1 MSIASLVTKLP
12 MSLNKLNT
20 PKKSSTLT
28 NSLLM
33 LLLVIAVP
41 LLFTTE
47 LKLYQHRLMSF
58 VWNSGHILLFFTAV
72 WLGLN
77 LARRSA
83 KPRFWALF
91 VGVNLLVFGLSVG
104 IEEIQ
109 SAQGRENSIEDIY
122 KNCLGASLALLLHPK
137 TRVAGDRIIA
147 VMRGAL
153 FLLLAFA
160 LLPLAINTIDSL
172 YSRASFPVLASFES
186 PFETERWKSD
196 NLAVIKSETGGQL
209 LQNKFQPGRYST
221 LSFFYFPADWTAYDC
236 LSIRINSSSSD
247 RFSLM
252 IRINDRQHNL
262 NERRYADRFNYKTAL
277 LSGWNQL
284 RIPLANIK
292 QAPRGRDM
300 NMEQIEEITFY
311 SVGLRRP
318 VTLLF
323 DDIELKNLASDCVP
337 DPGAT
342 D

>member
-12 MSLNKLNT
+12 MSSNKLNT
-20 PKKSSTLT
+20 PKNSSTLT

-58 VWNSGHILLFFTAV
+58 IWNIGHILLFFTAV

-77 LARRSA
+77 LAGQPLKS
-83 KPRFWALF
+83 RFWALF
-91 VGVNLLVFGLSVG
+91 VGIILLVFGLSVG

-137 TRVAGDRIIA
+137 TRVAGDKIIS
-147 VMRGAL
+147 VMRAL
-153 FLLLAFA
+153 VFLLLAFA
-160 LLPLAINTIDSL
+160 LFPLAINTIDSL
-172 YSRASFPVLASFES
+172 YSRASFPVLASFET
-186 PFETERWKSD
+186 PFEIERWKSD
-196 NLAVIKSETGGQL
+196 NLSVIETGTGDRL
-209 LQNKFQPGRYST
+209 LQNNFQPGRYST
-221 LSFFYFPADWTAYDC
+221 LSFFYFPPDWTAYDC
-236 LSIRINSSSSD
+236 LAIRINNTGSD
-247 RFSLM
+247 RFFLH
-252 IRINDRQHNL
+252 IRINDRQHNA
-262 NERRYADRFNYKTAL
+262 NERSYVDRFNYKTPL
-277 LSGWNQL
+277 LAGWNQL
-284 RIPLANIK
+284 RIPLKNIK

-300 NMEQIEEITFY
+300 NMTQMEEITFF
-311 SVGLRRP
+311 SAGLRQP

-323 DDIELKNLASDCVP
+323 DDIELENLGPDCVP
-337 DPGAT
+337 NTGAA